1 MKILAFLFLFCS
13 FVSFPQT
20 NDDKN
25 NDDVDVTVSI
35 KPLEIKSGG
44 TAQLIVNF
52 KPKKGIQINLDPPI
66 EIELEK
72 SIVSKGKIEIPKMKK
87 EAYLNPAK
95 PLKQNFTLKKNI
107 SPGTHTLK
115 GKLNYF
121 YCSDAEGWC
130 SRFTQDFQLNIKV
143 IK

>member
-13 FVSFPQT
+13 FVSFRQT

-52 KPKKGIQINLDPPI
+52 KPKKGIRINLDPPI

-72 SIVSKGKIEIPKMKK
+72 SIASKGKIEIPKMKK

-130 SRFTQDFQLNIKV
+130 SRFIQDFQLNIKV